1 MSVSKI
7 QFCQNSKHLRKD
19 PEELIVIGMPKIDQ
33 SMFWMLLLLVLV
45 QVMAVAMTPGLQ
57 ATEVRVFEDPSSAS
71 NALLY
76 LLLVLGFTAF
86 LLLAMRMGRGWVVS
100 AVIQISV
107 AMSLFYVLSAFLPAV
122 ASLVLAGALTLAI
135 RFYPE
140 WYMLDAVGLFISAGV
155 AALFGLS
162 LTVLPALLLLLILAV
177 YDALS
182 VYKTRHMV
190 ALAERAIEIKAPLLF
205 VVPRKKGYSF
215 LARESREEKG
225 AYFLGLG
232 DAVIPTV
239 LVVSAMWSLPAPSI
253 FGLALPAAG
262 AMAGTYVG
270 FLALSFT
277 SRDRPQAGLPF
288 LNGGAILGFLIGC
301 TWSGTGL
308 L

>member
-1 MSVSKI
+1 MVSRSRSR
-7 QFCQNSKHLRKD
+7 C
-19 PEELIVIGMPKIDQ
+19 
-33 SMFWMLLLLVLV
+33 
-45 QVMAVAMTPGLQ
+45 
-57 ATEVRVFEDPSSAS
+57 
-71 NALLY
+71 
-76 LLLVLGFTAF
+76 
-86 LLLAMRMGRGWVVS
+86 
-100 AVIQISV
+100 
-107 AMSLFYVLSAFLPAV
+107 MSLFYVLTHPASG
-122 ASLVLAGALTLAI
+122 SLTGSGGAHPV
-135 RFYPE
+135 RFYQ
-140 WYMLDAVGLFISAGV
+140 MVHVMVGPLSEV

-270 FLALSFT
+270 FLALSLT